1 MADPNI
7 TMTEICP
14 TGLFYSINM
23 VYNVY
28 MYMILMTFLPFF
40 LLSILNALIVKQ
52 VQNKARGLLREKCG
66 VGAALR
72 GLTPQTTPPTRS
84 PVLVV
89 AQHAN
94 NDVHTTL
101 VRMEVRVCAN
111 THTHTRSVIV
121 ITVHMFRVTISGVP
135 YGQWRTCINEVGE

>member
-1 MADPNI
+1 MNEPNI

-52 VQNKARGLLREKCG
+52 VQNKTKGKLRERS
-66 VGAALR
+66 VRL
-72 GLTPQTTPPTRS
+72 PSSPPPRS
-84 PVLVV
+84 PVLV
-89 AQHAN
+89 ATQHAN
-94 NDVHTTL
+94 DVHATL
-101 VRMEVRVCAN
+101 VRMEVCACVRA
-111 THTHTRSVIV
+111 HTLRSVML
-121 ITVHMFRVTISGVP
+121 ITVHMLRDTIPGVHF
-135 YGQWRTCINEVGE
+135 GQWTTRASAVDK